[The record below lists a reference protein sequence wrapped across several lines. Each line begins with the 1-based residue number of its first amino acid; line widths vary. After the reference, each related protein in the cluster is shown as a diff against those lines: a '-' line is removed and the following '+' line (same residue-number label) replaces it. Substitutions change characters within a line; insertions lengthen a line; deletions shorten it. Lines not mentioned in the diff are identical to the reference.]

1 MTEQNQETVSIPR
14 KSRLQTARLALAL
27 TVFATATPVL
37 MLWQAAAL
45 STGLIDQRRVPR
57 LWHRM
62 VTGLLGLRI
71 HVYGAPAQQRPL
83 LIASNHVSWTD
94 IMVLG
99 ASSDV
104 HFIAKA
110 EVASWPLF
118 GLLAKLQ
125 RTVFIDRTRRRSAGE
140 QAGAI
145 AERLADG
152 EPMVLFAEGTTS
164 DGNRLLP
171 FKSTLF
177 AAAQMAL
184 GTSGDAAVQPVA
196 IVYTGLHGMPM
207 GRRNRMKASWIGDQ
221 TLLPHLSHL
230 LGRGGIDVELHF
242 GEPIAF
248 GPDVN
253 RKQMAREAEDQ
264 VRRMIGAALSGSARG
279 QASGEKPAPD
289 PDQRPIA

>member
-1 MTEQNQETVSIPR
+1 MSEKNQAMAPASGRSGVQTI
-14 KSRLQTARLALAL
+14 RLILALA
-27 TVFATATPVL
+27 VFAAVTPGL
-37 MLWQAAAL
+37 MLWQALAL
-45 STGLIDQRRVPR
+45 ATGLIDQRRTPR

-62 VTGLLGLRI
+62 VVGLLGLRI
-71 HVYGAPAQQRPL
+71 HVHGTPAPQRPL
-83 LIASNHVSWTD
+83 LIAANHVSWTD

-99 ASSDV
+99 ATSDV

-125 RTVFIDRTRRRSAGE
+125 RTVFIDRTRPRSASQ
-140 QAGAI
+140 QAGLI
-145 AERLADG
+145 AARLVNG

-171 FKSTLF
+171 FKSSLF

-184 GTSGDAAVQPVA
+184 GAAGDAAVQPVA
-196 IVYTGLHGMPM
+196 IVYTRLHGLPM
-207 GRRNRMKASWIGDQ
+207 GRRNRMKISWIGDQ
-221 TLLPHLSHL
+221 TLVPHLGHL

-248 GPDVN
+248 GPDIS
-253 RKQMAREAEDQ
+253 RKQIACQAEDQ
-264 VRRMIGAALSGSARG
+264 VRRMIAAALAGSPQGVVMVPEPR
-279 QASGEKPAPD
+279 QSV
-289 PDQRPIA
+289 QRPSA

>member
-1 MTEQNQETVSIPR
+1 MSRPR
-14 KSRLQTARLALAL
+14 RSGLQTARLALAL
-27 TVFATATPVL
+27 TIFATTTPVL

-45 STGLIDQRRVPR
+45 GTGLFDQRRIPR

-62 VTGLLGLRI
+62 VVRLLGLHI
-71 HVYGAPAQQRPL
+71 HIHGAPAQQRPL
-83 LIASNHVSWTD
+83 LIAANHVSWTD

-110 EVASWPLF
+110 EVAGWPLF

-125 RTVFIDRTRRRSAGE
+125 RTVFIDRTRRRSASE

-145 AERLADG
+145 AARLANG

-196 IVYTGLHGMPM
+196 IVYTRLHGMPM

-221 TLLPHLSHL
+221 TLVPHLSHL

-248 GPDVN
+248 GPDVS

-264 VRRMIGAALSGSARG
+264 VRRMINAALSGSAQG
-279 QASGEKPAPD
+279 SSITPD
-289 PDQRPIA
+289 P